1 MRLTMEVTQQ
11 LAAEPQLLH
20 IQVILHGPHL
30 SRLLG
35 YIGVWEILGWQWVDL
50 PLRSA
55 PTSRNGVVPPDDG
68 S

>member
-1 MRLTMEVTQQ
+1 MRLTMKVAQQ
-11 LAAEPQLLH
+11 LAAEPQLLRV
-20 IQVILHGPHL
+20 QVILRGPRL

-35 YIGVWEILGWQWVDL
+35 FIGLWEILGRQWVDL

>member
-1 MRLTMEVTQQ
+1 MRLTMEVAQQ
-11 LAAEPQLLH
+11 LAAEPQLLRV
-20 IQVILHGPHL
+20 QVIFRGPRL

-35 YIGVWEILGWQWVDL
+35 YIGVWEILGRRWVDL